1 MWGCRKMGHKFNSN
15 DETCTNLFGKQM
27 LKILH
32 VDDDAKFLSVAKQVL
47 EEDGRFKIET
57 AGSAEEALEK
67 LRGNEYDVVVADY
80 QMSGKNGLE
89 LLKELR
95 HQGNDTPF
103 ILFSCKAKE
112 EIAFAALNSR
122 VDRYVMKD
130 GNAEAAYE
138 DLKRSICKA
147 VKRKVTEKLLLE
159 SEEKYRELFEGAMD
173 AIFVADAETGII
185 VDCNKAA
192 TELVGRSKSEL
203 IGIHQS
209 LLHPE
214 MTRGNFSTTFQHH
227 LTDKEGQVIETQVVT
242 KTGEVKD
249 VAVKANLL
257 ELNGKTL
264 LQGIF
269 RDVTKQNRLNEA
281 ARFRANLLDA
291 ISQPIISTDTNG
303 IITYWNL
310 AAEKLYGWSKE
321 EMLGRNITVALQ
333 GVIQEN
339 DPEVIGRIIAGE
351 SLTGEVT
358 IKRRDGTFLKTILT
372 IGPILDGQGKL
383 CGVLGLSTDITEH
396 KWMLEVMEDAVKQVA
411 ELNEKLQVVE
421 GLTRHDIRNKLSTLN
436 GRVFLLKK
444 KFGADTAAML
454 HLKEMELASQQML
467 RILEFERFY
476 VKVGSEELKYVNVEN
491 LLNEA
496 ASLLTDLKGAQ
507 LINECR
513 GLTVLAD
520 SLLRQLF
527 YNLMDNTL
535 KYGGEVKTIRVHFK
549 EEKDSLKLIYAD
561 DGVGVDNDMRSRL
574 FEKGFGKGTGY
585 GLYLIKRICE
595 AYRWTIKETGKKGQG
610 AQFTMTIPKS
620 EKGGKTTYTIC

>member
-1 MWGCRKMGHKFNSN
+1 MGRKFEFDGEGCT
-15 DETCTNLFGKQM
+15 DLFGKQP

-32 VDDDAKFLSVAKQVL
+32 VDDDAKFLAVSKQVL
-47 EEDGRFKIET
+47 EEDGRFTVET
-57 AGSAEEALEK
+57 VGSAEEALEK
-67 LRGNEYDVVVADY
+67 LRITNYDAVVADY
-80 QMSGKNGLE
+80 QMSGKTGLE

-95 HQGNDTPF
+95 HQGNDVPF

-112 EIAFAALNSR
+112 EIAFAALNSG

-130 GNAEAAYE
+130 GDAEAAYA
-138 DLKRSICKA
+138 DLKRSICRA
-147 VKRKVTEKLLLE
+147 VKRKVAEKLLLE
-159 SEEKYRELFEGAMD
+159 SEAKYRELFEGAMD
-173 AIFVADAETGII
+173 AIFVADAETGILA
-185 VDCNKAA
+185 DCNKAA

-203 IGIHQS
+203 VGMHQS

-214 MTRGNFSTTFQHH
+214 MTQGSFSSVFQHH
-227 LTDKEGQVIETQVVT
+227 RTDKEGQVLETQVVT
-242 KTGEVKD
+242 KTGDIKD

-257 ELNGKTL
+257 ELSGKKL

-269 RDVTKQNRLNEA
+269 RDVTKQNRLNETA
-281 ARFRANLLDA
+281 LFRANLLDA
-291 ISQPIISTDTNG
+291 LSQPIISTDTNG
-303 IITYWNL
+303 IITYWNP
-310 AAEKLYGWSKE
+310 AAEKLYGWPKE
-321 EMLGRNITVALQ
+321 KVVGKNITGVLD

-339 DPEVIGRIIAGE
+339 DPEVIGRIIGGE

-358 IKRRDGTFLKTILT
+358 IKQRDGTFLKTILT
-372 IGPILDGQGKL
+372 IGPILDGQGKM
-383 CGVLGLSTDITEH
+383 CGIIGISTDITEH

-436 GRVFLLKK
+436 GRLFLLKK

-476 VKVGSEELKYVNVEN
+476 VKVGSEELKCVNVEN
-491 LLNEA
+491 LLSEA
-496 ASLLTDLKGAQ
+496 ASLFTDLKGAQ
-507 LINECR
+507 LVNECR

-520 SLLRQLF
+520 SLLRQMF

-535 KYGGEVKTIRVHFK
+535 KYGGAVKTIRVHFK
-549 EEKDSLKLIYAD
+549 EEKDSLKLIYED
-561 DGVGVDNDMRSRL
+561 DGVGVDDDMRSRL

-595 AYRWTIKETGKKGQG
+595 AYGWTIKETGKKGQG
-610 AQFTMTIPKS
+610 AKFTMTIPKS
-620 EKGGKTTYTIC
+620 EKGGKTTYAIC